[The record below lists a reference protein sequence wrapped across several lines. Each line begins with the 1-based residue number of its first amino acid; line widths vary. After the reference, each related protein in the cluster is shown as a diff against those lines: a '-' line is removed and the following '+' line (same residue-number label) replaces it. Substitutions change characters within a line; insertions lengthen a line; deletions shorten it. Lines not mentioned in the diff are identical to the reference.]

1 MGSMLAS
8 LAHDKEPPYEAL
20 QNLEQRI
27 IATEEI
33 MRDSQIRYQKI
44 LQNLMIMSF
53 LFYLI
58 SCLAIYVYFSPKS
71 WLEFSFYVCPLMV
84 ACPMGMTIA
93 KKVVTLYYNIKW
105 NSYSRVMDDLLQQ
118 KKLILEEVME
128 KENYRTAK
136 DLLERFS
143 SGPLTKSLAGQ
154 SVQSIRSMSSTCAK
168 EVELSSVSAHSLG
181 RRTSSKPL
189 NEKTPEIV
197 PSRLLPRPILSSHG
211 TFLDR
216 LVDFIAKDGASNRF
230 AMICPLCHNHNGMAL
245 QEEFE
250 YLSYR
255 CAFCG
260 AFNQAKKTK
269 PTAPGLGS
277 SDLQNY
283 YPVPESSKAICGKMN
298 TPTQL
303 TPHQD

>member
-1 MGSMLAS
+1 MLAS

-128 KENYRTAK
+128 KENYRTGNY
-136 DLLERFS
+136 F
-143 SGPLTKSLAGQ
+143 
-154 SVQSIRSMSSTCAK
+154 
-168 EVELSSVSAHSLG
+168 ELDQ
-181 RRTSSKPL
+181 
-189 NEKTPEIV
+189 
-197 PSRLLPRPILSSHG
+197 
-211 TFLDR
+211 F
-216 LVDFIAKDGASNRF
+216 
-230 AMICPLCHNHNGMAL
+230 
-245 QEEFE
+245 
-250 YLSYR
+250 
-255 CAFCG
+255 
-260 AFNQAKKTK
+260 
-269 PTAPGLGS
+269 
-277 SDLQNY
+277 
-283 YPVPESSKAICGKMN
+283 
-298 TPTQL
+298 
-303 TPHQD
+303 